1 MKEYYGNYLGIC
13 INSQDPESRGR
24 VQIFIPHIMPALYEG
39 WNESGED
46 ITIECVG
53 NNLPNGLS
61 SDIVN
66 KLVQMLPWAEAASPV
81 IGSSVAGAYN
91 PSTGNFNQTSTPE
104 GTEIP
109 LNLDTA
115 SADFSNLDLNDNL
128 TKYAASIGARETGFG
143 AKEANSDY
151 YNAVETVKGKSYRN
165 SNVARGVKS
174 EGLTLAQSQAK
185 YGDYGFFQT
194 NQNDVED
201 AVRRGIPRD
210 VASAMNNGGGRGNY
224 SVAQQ
229 TNAVSQYIK
238 KYKPEAAAAAAR
250 GDWDTA
256 NSLLKGKWPSLP
268 GGKSHRP
275 GNDAKANAFL
285 TGSQKLDINNPASV
299 PTTPPAQAHPFNEP
313 EPQAFVGREPSQSA
327 LTDVNASAPVGAGGN
342 NNYENYF
349 NSSAF
354 KDALKA
360 RRNSGAFQD
369 EEGNWRSSKGT
380 TLCAAGTMITAGTIT
395 GSNAIKTGSI
405 GTATNLAR
413 SSSNVL
419 TNAADSQGN
428 KLYGKQTFP
437 SNYTPQNGDV
447 VAMAGGRKGY
457 GHAIAYLN
465 GKWYAHKAGDNPPE
479 VYLKGGKYN
488 SPALYRLTDAGI
500 AAADAAGVV
509 DGSKV
514 LPATPGAFNES
525 VINGRDPQPSGIVKN
540 PTSSITTDMDMTGV
554 PQGMFAYP
562 APGALLWV
570 FFREGDPLFPVYF
583 AASYGATEW
592 QNAQKASS
600 PPLYGPQAGQ
610 QSEFNNQSMFRPNNA
625 GAIVFTDSATPEK
638 NSRTV
643 RVAHANGGYF
653 EMHPTGT
660 THYSPNEHM
669 QQVAGTNY
677 NYCLNR
683 EEWTQGTDNRVTIGN
698 QWVVIGNPSQANFET
713 IEALTEKVK
722 QINAKM
728 LQK

>member
-53 NNLPNGLS
+53 NNLPNGLR

-66 KLVQMLPWAEAASPV
+66 KLVQILPWAEAASPV

-104 GTEIP
+104 GTDVS
-109 LNLDTA
+109 LSLDTPTA
-115 SADFSNLDLNDNL
+115 EVGLNGAISVNANGKVNEGQFLGYLEQQIAKSKLNGYKPAD
-128 TKYAASIGARETGFG
+128 AAKFG
-143 AKEANSDY
+143 IDGSPKSWANY
-151 YNAVETVKGKSYRN
+151 FYHLSYRESSHSVNTVGDVGLFAGN
-165 SNVARGVKS
+165 SN
-174 EGLTLAQSQAK
+174 GL
-185 YGDYGFFQT
+185 FQLSP
-194 NQNDVED
+194 ND
-201 AVRRGIPRD
+201 AVNYRLNNSKPFSQEQLRD
-210 VASAMNNGGGRGNY
+210 PVTN
-224 SVAQQ
+224 
-229 TNAVSQYIK
+229 TNAAIAITERLVLRDGAIGSDRK
-238 KYKPEAAAAAAR
+238 TGAAR
-250 GDWDTA
+250 YWGPL
-256 NSLLKGKWPSLP
+256 SKGWTPP
-268 GGKSHRP
+268 RP
-275 GNDAKANAFL
+275 ATF
-285 TGSQKLDINNPASV
+285 DINNPASV
-299 PTTPPAQAHPFNEP
+299 PTTSPAQAHPFSQP

-327 LTDVNASAPVGAGGN
+327 LTDVNNVTPVSSTSKGAGINAAVAKASSQVGSIYGTSYKGKCGKATRGLAN
-342 NNYENYF
+342 AALGLNGHFGPMGPIGGSAKDTIGKNYWEKGGYYERISTNNYVPQEGDVGITTGGEHGHAKIVLNGRF
-349 NSSAF
+349 RSDNLNDSA
-354 KDALKA
+354 A
-360 RRNSGAFQD
+360 
-369 EEGNWRSSKGT
+369 
-380 TLCAAGTMITAGTIT
+380 
-395 GSNAIKTGSI
+395 
-405 GTATNLAR
+405 NLAG
-413 SSSNVL
+413 SS
-419 TNAADSQGN
+419 TAA
-428 KLYGKQTFP
+428 
-437 SNYTPQNGDV
+437 V
-447 VAMAGGRKGY
+447 
-457 GHAIAYLN
+457 
-465 GKWYAHKAGDNPPE
+465 
-479 VYLKGGKYN
+479 
-488 SPALYRLTDAGI
+488 YRLTPKGQELF
-500 AAADAAGVV
+500 AATNIGDVSALGQPAPDIPNNNAPDNTGAAGDDV
-509 DGSKV
+509 S
-514 LPATPGAFNES
+514 
-525 VINGRDPQPSGIVKN
+525 SGIVKN

-610 QSEFNNQSMFRPNNA
+610 QSEFNNQSMYRPNNA
-625 GAIVFTDSATPEK
+625 GAIVFTDSATSEK
-638 NSRTV
+638 NNRTV
-643 RVAHANGGYF
+643 RVAHANSGYF
-653 EMHPTGT
+653 ELHPTGT
-660 THYSPNEHM
+660 THYSPNEHI

>member
-115 SADFSNLDLNDNL
+115 STDFSNLDLNDNL

-151 YNAVETVKGKSYRN
+151 YNAVETVKGQSYRN

-201 AVRRGIPRD
+201 AVRRGVPRD

-229 TNAVSQYIK
+229 TNAIGQYIK

-299 PTTPPAQAHPFNEP
+299 PTTPPAQAHPFSQP

-327 LTDVNASAPVGAGGN
+327 LTDVNNVAPVSSTSKGAGIDAAVARASSQVGSIYGTSYKGKCGKATRGLAN
-342 NNYENYF
+342 AALGLNGHFGPMGPIGGSAKDTIGKNYWEKGGYYERISTNNYVPQEGDVGITTGGEHGHAKMVLNGRF
-349 NSSAF
+349 RSDNLNDSA
-354 KDALKA
+354 A
-360 RRNSGAFQD
+360 
-369 EEGNWRSSKGT
+369 
-380 TLCAAGTMITAGTIT
+380 
-395 GSNAIKTGSI
+395 
-405 GTATNLAR
+405 NLAG
-413 SSSNVL
+413 SS
-419 TNAADSQGN
+419 TAA
-428 KLYGKQTFP
+428 
-437 SNYTPQNGDV
+437 V
-447 VAMAGGRKGY
+447 
-457 GHAIAYLN
+457 
-465 GKWYAHKAGDNPPE
+465 
-479 VYLKGGKYN
+479 
-488 SPALYRLTDAGI
+488 YRLTPKGQELFAATNIGDVSALGQPAPDMPNNNAPDNTGI
-500 AAADAAGVV
+500 AGDDV
-509 DGSKV
+509 S
-514 LPATPGAFNES
+514 
-525 VINGRDPQPSGIVKN
+525 SGIVKN

>member
-1 MKEYYGNYLGIC
+1 MKKYYGNYLGIC

-39 WNESGED
+39 WNETGED

-61 SDIVN
+61 SDIIN

-104 GTEIP
+104 GTDVS
-109 LNLDTA
+109 LSLDTPA
-115 SADFSNLDLNDNL
+115 AEIGLNGAIGVNANGKVNEGQFLGYLEQQIAKSKLNGYKPAD
-128 TKYAASIGARETGFG
+128 AAKFG
-143 AKEANSDY
+143 IDGSPKSWANY
-151 YNAVETVKGKSYRN
+151 FYHLSYRESSHSVNTVGDVGLFAGN
-165 SNVARGVKS
+165 SN
-174 EGLTLAQSQAK
+174 GL
-185 YGDYGFFQT
+185 FQLSP
-194 NQNDVED
+194 DD
-201 AVRRGIPRD
+201 AVNYRL
-210 VASAMNNGGGRGNY
+210 NNGKPFSQEQLKDPATN
-224 SVAQQ
+224 
-229 TNAVSQYIK
+229 TNAAIAITERLVLRDGAIGSDRK
-238 KYKPEAAAAAAR
+238 TGAAR
-250 GDWDTA
+250 YWGPL
-256 NSLLKGKWPSLP
+256 SKGWTPPKP
-268 GGKSHRP
+268 
-275 GNDAKANAFL
+275 ATF
-285 TGSQKLDINNPASV
+285 DINNPASV
-299 PTTPPAQAHPFNEP
+299 PTTPPAQAHPFSQP

-327 LTDVNASAPVGAGGN
+327 LTDVNNVTPVSSTSKGAGINAAVAKASSQVGSIYGTSYKGKCGKATRGLAN
-342 NNYENYF
+342 AALGLNGHFGPMGPIGGSAKDTIGKNYWEKGGYYERISTNNYVPQEGDIGITTGGQHGHAKMVLNGRF
-349 NSSAF
+349 RSDNLNDSA
-354 KDALKA
+354 A
-360 RRNSGAFQD
+360 
-369 EEGNWRSSKGT
+369 
-380 TLCAAGTMITAGTIT
+380 
-395 GSNAIKTGSI
+395 
-405 GTATNLAR
+405 NLAG
-413 SSSNVL
+413 SS
-419 TNAADSQGN
+419 TAA
-428 KLYGKQTFP
+428 
-437 SNYTPQNGDV
+437 V
-447 VAMAGGRKGY
+447 
-457 GHAIAYLN
+457 
-465 GKWYAHKAGDNPPE
+465 
-479 VYLKGGKYN
+479 
-488 SPALYRLTDAGI
+488 YRLTPKGQELF
-500 AAADAAGVV
+500 AATNIGDVSALGQPAPDMPNNNAPDNTGAAGDDV
-509 DGSKV
+509 S
-514 LPATPGAFNES
+514 
-525 VINGRDPQPSGIVKN
+525 SGIVKN

-610 QSEFNNQSMFRPNNA
+610 QSEFNNQSMYRPNNA
-625 GAIVFTDSATPEK
+625 GAIVFTDSATTEK
-638 NSRTV
+638 NNRTV

>member
-104 GTEIP
+104 GTDVSLSIDTPAAEVG
-109 LNLDTA
+109 LNGAISVNANGKVNEGQFLGYLEQQIA
-115 SADFSNLDLNDNL
+115 KSKLNGYKPAD
-128 TKYAASIGARETGFG
+128 AAKFG
-143 AKEANSDY
+143 IDGSPKSWANY
-151 YNAVETVKGKSYRN
+151 FYHLSYRESSHSVNTVGDVGLFAGN
-165 SNVARGVKS
+165 SN
-174 EGLTLAQSQAK
+174 GL
-185 YGDYGFFQT
+185 FQLSP
-194 NQNDVED
+194 DD
-201 AVRRGIPRD
+201 AVNYRL
-210 VASAMNNGGGRGNY
+210 NNGKPFSQEQLKDPIAN
-224 SVAQQ
+224 
-229 TNAVSQYIK
+229 TNAAIAITERLVLRDGAIGSDRK
-238 KYKPEAAAAAAR
+238 TGAAR
-250 GDWDTA
+250 YWGPL
-256 NSLLKGKWPSLP
+256 SKGWVPP
-268 GGKSHRP
+268 RP
-275 GNDAKANAFL
+275 ATF
-285 TGSQKLDINNPASV
+285 DINSPASV
-299 PTTPPAQAHPFNEP
+299 PTTPPAQAHPFSQP

-327 LTDVNASAPVGAGGN
+327 LTDVNNVTPVSSTSKGAGIDAAVARASSQVGSIYGTSYKGKCGKATRGLAN
-342 NNYENYF
+342 AALGLNGHFGPMGPIGGSAKDTIGKNYWEKGGYYERVSTNNYVPQEGDVGITTGGEHGHAKIVLNGRF
-349 NSSAF
+349 RSDNLNDSA
-354 KDALKA
+354 A
-360 RRNSGAFQD
+360 
-369 EEGNWRSSKGT
+369 
-380 TLCAAGTMITAGTIT
+380 
-395 GSNAIKTGSI
+395 
-405 GTATNLAR
+405 NLAG
-413 SSSNVL
+413 SS
-419 TNAADSQGN
+419 TAA
-428 KLYGKQTFP
+428 
-437 SNYTPQNGDV
+437 V
-447 VAMAGGRKGY
+447 
-457 GHAIAYLN
+457 
-465 GKWYAHKAGDNPPE
+465 
-479 VYLKGGKYN
+479 
-488 SPALYRLTDAGI
+488 YRLTPKGQELF
-500 AAADAAGVV
+500 AATNIGDVSALGQPAPDMPNNNAPDNTGAAGDDV
-509 DGSKV
+509 S
-514 LPATPGAFNES
+514 
-525 VINGRDPQPSGIVKN
+525 SGIVKN

-625 GAIVFTDSATPEK
+625 GAIVFTDSTTSEK
-638 NSRTV
+638 KARTV

>member
-61 SDIVN
+61 SDIIN

-104 GTEIP
+104 GTDVSLS
-109 LNLDTA
+109 LNTPAAEVGLNGA
-115 SADFSNLDLNDNL
+115 ISVNANGKVNEGQFLGYLEQQIAKSKLNGYKPADAAKFGIDGSPKSWANYFYHLSYRESSHSVNTVGDVGLFAGNSNGLFQLSPDDAVNYRLNNGKPFSQEQLKDPVTNTN
-128 TKYAASIGARETGFG
+128 AAIAITERLVLRDGSIGSDRKTG
-143 AKEANSDY
+143 
-151 YNAVETVKGKSYRN
+151 
-165 SNVARGVKS
+165 
-174 EGLTLAQSQAK
+174 
-185 YGDYGFFQT
+185 
-194 NQNDVED
+194 
-201 AVRRGIPRD
+201 
-210 VASAMNNGGGRGNY
+210 
-224 SVAQQ
+224 
-229 TNAVSQYIK
+229 
-238 KYKPEAAAAAAR
+238 AAR
-250 GDWDTA
+250 YWGPL
-256 NSLLKGKWPSLP
+256 SKGWTPP
-268 GGKSHRP
+268 KS
-275 GNDAKANAFL
+275 ATF
-285 TGSQKLDINNPASV
+285 DINNPASV
-299 PTTPPAQAHPFNEP
+299 PTTPPAQAHPFSQP

-327 LTDVNASAPVGAGGN
+327 LTDVNNVTPVSSTSKGAGINAAVAKASSQVGSIYGTSYKGKCGKATRGLAN
-342 NNYENYF
+342 AALGLNGHFGPMGPIGGSAKDTIGKNYWEKGGYYERISTNNYVPQEGDVGITTGGEHGHAKIVLNGRF
-349 NSSAF
+349 RSDNLNDSA
-354 KDALKA
+354 A
-360 RRNSGAFQD
+360 
-369 EEGNWRSSKGT
+369 
-380 TLCAAGTMITAGTIT
+380 
-395 GSNAIKTGSI
+395 
-405 GTATNLAR
+405 NLAG
-413 SSSNVL
+413 S
-419 TNAADSQGN
+419 TTAA
-428 KLYGKQTFP
+428 
-437 SNYTPQNGDV
+437 V
-447 VAMAGGRKGY
+447 
-457 GHAIAYLN
+457 
-465 GKWYAHKAGDNPPE
+465 
-479 VYLKGGKYN
+479 
-488 SPALYRLTDAGI
+488 YRLTPKGQELF
-500 AAADAAGVV
+500 AATNIGDVSALGQPAPDMPNNNAPDNTGAAG
-509 DGSKV
+509 DDTS
-514 LPATPGAFNES
+514 
-525 VINGRDPQPSGIVKN
+525 SGIVKN

-610 QSEFNNQSMFRPNNA
+610 QSEFNNQSMYRPNNA

-728 LQK
+728 LQN